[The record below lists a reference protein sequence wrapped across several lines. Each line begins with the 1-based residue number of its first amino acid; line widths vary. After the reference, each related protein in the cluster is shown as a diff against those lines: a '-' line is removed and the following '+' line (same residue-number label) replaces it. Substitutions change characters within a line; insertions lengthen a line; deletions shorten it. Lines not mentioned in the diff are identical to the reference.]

1 MNPQDYTTPPDPN
14 STTDPSVKSWFDS
27 IPSASLPTTEE
38 PGPSSHKKWI
48 LIVAVVGVLLIGG
61 AMVILWPTKAP
72 VTSVGTC
79 LTNDHYKSLTGVTL
93 EEKLSSKDG
102 FYTHSFDFVPTSS
115 DYLRGTETA
124 SENFIQ
130 KVASVY
136 KKHSETSSVILT
148 VSGDYDQSH
157 DTEVSAKER
166 IKKIEDA
173 LVQYG
178 VPKTAMK
185 TVAPTAY
192 SSEGELDEDSEE
204 LKVAK
209 VYLTITSDSKCD
221 Q

>member
-1 MNPQDYTTPPDPN
+1 MNPQDYTTTPDPN
-14 STTDPSVKSWFDS
+14 PTTDPAVKSWFDS

-38 PGPSSHKKWI
+38 PGSSSHKKWI

-61 AMVILWPTKAP
+61 AMAILGLTKAP
-72 VTSVGTC
+72 VASVGTC
-79 LTNDHYKSLTGVTL
+79 LTNEHYKSLTGVTL

-115 DYLRGTETA
+115 DYLPGTETA
-124 SENFIQ
+124 SEDFIK
-130 KVASVY
+130 KVAALY

-148 VSGDYDQSH
+148 ISGDYDQAH
-157 DTEVSAKER
+157 DTAVSAEER

-178 VPKTAMK
+178 VPKTAVK
-185 TVAPTAY
+185 IITPTTY
-192 SSEGELDEDSEE
+192 SSEGELDEGSEE

-209 VYLTITSDSKCD
+209 TYLTIASDSKCD